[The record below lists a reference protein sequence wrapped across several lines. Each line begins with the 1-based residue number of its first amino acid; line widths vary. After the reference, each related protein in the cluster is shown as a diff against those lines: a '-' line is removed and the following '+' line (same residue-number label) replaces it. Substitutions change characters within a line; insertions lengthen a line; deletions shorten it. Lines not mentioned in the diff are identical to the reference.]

1 MADQT
6 RTKIEESL
14 KTCIANLATC
24 QTINEL
30 AVPAEI
36 MIR

>member
-1 MADQT
+1 MADQIKS
-6 RTKIEESL
+6 KIEESL
-14 KTCIANLATC
+14 KACIANLVAC
-24 QTINEL
+24 KTINEL